1 MSTEENKALVRRVYE
16 EAINR
21 GNMAVVDELNSPNY
35 VAHDPGFPQPVRGP
49 EGLKQYFLVF
59 RSAFPDVHITIEDM
73 IAEGDTVVTRQTS
86 RGTHQGDLM
95 GIPPTG
101 KQIAVTGMA
110 IHRLANGKFVESW
123 INADNLGLLQ
133 QLGVIPAPGQTS

>member
-49 EGLKQYFLVF
+49 EGLKQYFMVF

-73 IAEGDTVVTRQTS
+73 IAEGDTIAVRQTS

-95 GIPPTG
+95 GMPPTG
-101 KQIAVTGMA
+101 KQVTVTGIA
-110 IHRLANGKFVESW
+110 IHKIANGKFVESW

-133 QLGVIPAPGQTS
+133 QLGVIPAL